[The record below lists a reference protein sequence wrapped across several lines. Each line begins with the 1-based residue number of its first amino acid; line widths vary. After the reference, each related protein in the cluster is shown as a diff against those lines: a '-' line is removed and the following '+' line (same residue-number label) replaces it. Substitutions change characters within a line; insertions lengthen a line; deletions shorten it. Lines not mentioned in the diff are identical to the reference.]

1 MITEEEWRLK
11 LRERRALNEEEDDDV
26 GTGGGVAVVMRAL
39 SSVVGLVG
47 VGVERKENF
56 DLRDF
61 LSLRHALDA
70 IDLCSGMKR
79 TKGNESLVGER
90 ERENVRF
97 NSMKSCFCRREGEKK
112 ERPAGEILQIKRR
125 RVRI

>member
-47 VGVERKENF
+47 VGVARKESF

-70 IDLCSGMKR
+70 IDLYSEMKR
-79 TKGNESLVGER
+79 TKGHESLVGGR
-90 ERENVRF
+90 ER
-97 NSMKSCFCRREGEKK
+97 MLGLI
-112 ERPAGEILQIKRR
+112 A
-125 RVRI
+125 